1 MQFFYITDD
10 NGIVPL
16 RSFVFRQGQS
26 RLIRIPTLGG
36 DVFQR
41 TRPEP
46 DTFTMDATGTRQLLG
61 PFRVVD
67 SSRTVYECIGT
78 NVNGGTGGTTISGI
92 VTGRWQLE
100 DADEAQG
107 S

>member
-10 NGIVPL
+10 NCILPI

-61 PFRVVD
+61 PFRVFD
-67 SSRTVYECIGT
+67 SSHTVYECIGI
-78 NVNGGTGGTTISGI
+78 NMNGGTGGTTISGI
-92 VTGRWQLE
+92 VTNQWQLD
-100 DADEAQG
+100 DANAGQG
-107 S
+107 T